1 MLTAPTTVGPDMCT
15 QPAESATGAHSIM
28 QARPRI
34 GGLQLVPYSAVRAPR
49 ATQSKKTG
57 RRAYYHQ
64 VKHGSPRSA
73 NEPRTDAEKIARS
86 TGNCTQLIYSRPQK
100 HVRPIPGIHFPI
112 KTGQNRFGH
121 TTRIPGICYV
131 RPKFH
136 TSRQKRNP
144 TNSQL
149 TA

>member
-49 ATQSKKTG
+49 ATQSKKPG

-112 KTGQNRFGH
+112 KTGQTGLRTPRGFPEFAMSGQNS
-121 TTRIPGICYV
+121 TLPD
-131 RPKFH
+131 
-136 TSRQKRNP
+136 RNSTPP
-144 TNSQL
+144 TPS
-149 TA
+149 